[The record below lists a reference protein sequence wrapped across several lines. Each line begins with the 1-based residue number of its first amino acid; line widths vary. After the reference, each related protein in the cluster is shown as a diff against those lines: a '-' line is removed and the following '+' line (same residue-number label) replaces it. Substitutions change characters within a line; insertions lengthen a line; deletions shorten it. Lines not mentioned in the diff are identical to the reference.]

1 MDPLT
6 RLLVSWIACMLLS
19 SGIYAQ
25 TDSIVVLDEEALIQW
40 VEAYH
45 PVAKRGQLLNQAAE
59 QEILYARGSFEP
71 KAMGSYKQKRFE
83 GTTYYQQLKAALK
96 VESLWGPSL
105 EGGYSRMN
113 GEYLNPEHKLPDAG
127 QAFLGVKLPVLRDLY
142 YNGRRAALEQSR
154 VMTELNANE
163 QERMLVD
170 LRYDARKAYW
180 EWVGN
185 YAHLELQR
193 QVTGIAAD
201 QLDVVRQSFYNGFS
215 AGIDTLE
222 AFVLLQDVQLQLQQA
237 NWDYQKASLTLSIFL
252 WDDEGNPRNIS
263 DAVRPPLLAD
273 LGIPELPNGMNAI
286 NHPLV
291 QAYDF
296 ELNQMDIEMRWRRN
310 QLLPKLDLE
319 YNFLARSGVTFF
331 NGAGADVPL
340 ENYKVGVKFS
350 SPIFMRKERAKVG
363 LTELKIVDLRYKRQ
377 LKTQEIDV
385 KQQQASRELAFLE
398 TQLEQY
404 EAMVANYRKL
414 LDAELE
420 KFAIG
425 ESSLFKLNARTQKWL
440 ESQQKQ
446 LKTRKKWFKT
456 YAQWLW
462 SNGQ

>member
-1 MDPLT
+1 MNPLI
-6 RLLVSWIACMLLS
+6 RLLVLWLGGILLS
-19 SGIYAQ
+19 SVASAQ
-25 TDSIVVLDEEALIQW
+25 TDSVVTLDEEALIQW

-45 PVAKRGQLLNQAAE
+45 PVAKRSQLLRQQAE

-71 KAMGSYKQKRFE
+71 KALGGYKQKRFE
-83 GTTYYQQLKAALK
+83 GTTYYQQLDAALK
-96 VESLWGPSL
+96 IESLWGPSV
-105 EGGYSRMN
+105 EGGYRYMQ
-113 GEYLNPEHKLPDAG
+113 GEYLNPENKLPDAG

-163 QERMLVD
+163 RERMLVD

-180 EWVGN
+180 EWVGSF
-185 YAHLELQR
+185 AHLNLQR
-193 QVTGIAAD
+193 QVTVVAAG
-201 QLDVVRQSFYNGFS
+201 QLDVVRQSFFNGFS

-222 AFVLLQDVQLQLQQA
+222 AFVLLQDVQLQLQEA
-237 NWDYQKASLTLSIFL
+237 NWDYQKASLQLSVFL
-252 WDDEGNPRNIS
+252 WDDKGNPRNIS
-263 DAVRPPLLAD
+263 DAVKPPLLAN
-273 LGIPELPNGMNAI
+273 LALPEIPDGTDAT

-291 QAYDF
+291 QMYDF
-296 ELNQMDIEMRWRRN
+296 KLDQMDIEMRWRRN

-319 YNFLARSGVTFF
+319 YNFLASSGVTFF
-331 NGAGADVPL
+331 NGMGADIPL
-340 ENYKVGVKFS
+340 ENYQIGVKFS
-350 SPIFMRKERAKVG
+350 SPIFMRKERAKLG
-363 LTELKIVDLRYKRQ
+363 LTDLKIVDLRYKQQ
-377 LKTQEIDV
+377 LKTQEINV
-385 KQQQASRELAFLE
+385 KQQQANRELAFLE
-398 TQLEQY
+398 RQLDQY

-414 LDAELE
+414 LNAEQE